1 MYKYFSMQPVFR
13 INKFYYDLSPQ
24 YILFCTNKI
33 LMHIIHLLRIF
44 LPFINGFPFEKKKK
58 RLLRW

>member
-1 MYKYFSMQPVFR
+1 MYKYFSMQLVFL

-44 LPFINGFPFEKKKK
+44 LPFINGFPFEKKK